1 MEINMSADA
10 PDEAEYNITEYN
22 YDYNDYLFNSGSEA
36 VHGHIAIPIIL
47 STVILIS
54 LNGNHLVVVI
64 SAIYIHLKSL
74 TNFFIPKMALSDLDS
89 LGLPFWGLTF
99 GAAPCKVFIVLLN
112 AGFYSSIMFLVLM
125 SVERYMAIV
134 QPLLGWMK
142 GCGFTLVPIIACV
155 LSFFAALPAIVHS
168 TKSDTEGSAF

>member
-1 MEINMSADA
+1 M
-10 PDEAEYNITEYN
+10 
-22 YDYNDYLFNSGSEA
+22 
-36 VHGHIAIPIIL
+36 
-47 STVILIS
+47 ILIS

-64 SAIYIHLKSL
+64 NAIYINLKSL
-74 TNFFIPKMALSDLDS
+74 TNFFILNMALPDLDS
-89 LGLPFWGLTF
+89 LELPFWGWTF
-99 GAAPCKVFIVLLN
+99 GAATCKVFIFLLN

-134 QPLLGWMK
+134 HSLLGWMK

-168 TKSDTEGSAF
+168 TMSDTKSSAF